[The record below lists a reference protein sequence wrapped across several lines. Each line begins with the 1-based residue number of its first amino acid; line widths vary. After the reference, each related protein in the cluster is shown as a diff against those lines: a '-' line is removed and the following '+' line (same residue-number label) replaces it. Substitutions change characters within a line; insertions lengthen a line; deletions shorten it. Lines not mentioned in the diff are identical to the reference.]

1 MFLLLP
7 LQHNLTFYE
16 FHNLWKTHHVAARL
30 PSSLSPVG
38 GDLSAAAGGGR
49 PGSGRLLSGGGVEAG
64 RRGGPARA
72 GGREDVGDPPRLV
85 LELLEEEVGVGGVAS
100 EDREAE
106 ADLQQR

>member
-1 MFLLLP
+1 LA
-7 LQHNLTFYE
+7 
-16 FHNLWKTHHVAARL
+16 THHVAERL

-38 GDLSAAAGGGR
+38 GDLSAAAEGGR

-64 RRGGPARA
+64 MRGGPARA

-85 LELLEEEVGVGGVAS
+85 LELLLEEEVGVGGVAS
-100 EDREAE
+100 EDLEAE